1 MEHNHMNKSILA
13 VGVLLI
19 GLAGCH
25 GIEHLTAPAP
35 APERSQTP
43 VKMFVVMSPGELP
56 VGGGS
61 ALLIVEATGVDGLG
75 VETPVTLNASGGEL
89 GTSELRTDKTGHAT
103 GSWAGTQTATL
114 TATAGDVIAVSSLR
128 VIEPTKLP
136 PPSEPRPPTPQPEPT
151 PLPTPA
157 PSLSVSVSA
166 TPSQVAVGG
175 TSTLSATVS
184 NLRAGETVIAY
195 QWDWEGDKTV
205 DDTGIDASRAHVFP
219 TDGIIAPTVHV
230 LTSSGRSATGS
241 GQVIVYKTLR

>member
-1 MEHNHMNKSILA
+1 MAHRWSIVALTFA
-13 VGVLLI
+13 LS
-19 GLAGCH
+19 ACH
-25 GIEHLTAPAP
+25 DIEHPTAPTPAP
-35 APERSQTP
+35 ARSQTP

-61 ALLIVEATGVDGLG
+61 AVLIVEATGADGLG
-75 VETPVTLNASGGEL
+75 VETSVTLNASGGEL

-114 TATAGDVIAVSSLR
+114 TATAGDVIAVSSLK
-128 VIEPTKLP
+128 VNEATKLP

-151 PLPTPA
+151 PIPPSA
-157 PSLSVSVSA
+157 PSLGVSVVA
-166 TPSQVAVGG
+166 TPSQIAVGG

-184 NLRAGETVIAY
+184 NLRAGESVIAY

-219 TDGIIAPTVHV
+219 TDGIITPIVRV
-230 LTSSGRSATGS
+230 LTSSGRSASAT
-241 GQVIVYKTLR
+241 GQVIVFKPLR

>member
-1 MEHNHMNKSILA
+1 MTRRASL
-13 VGVLLI
+13 VLLV
-19 GLAGCH
+19 LVSGCH
-25 GIEHLTAPAP
+25 GIEHLTAPTPAP
-35 APERSQTP
+35 ARSQTP

-61 ALLIVEATGVDGLG
+61 ALLIVEATGADGLG

-89 GTSELRTDKTGHAT
+89 GTSDLRTDKTGHAT

-195 QWDWEGDKTV
+195 QWDWEGDKTI
-205 DDTGIDASRAHVFP
+205 DDTGIDAARAHIFP
-219 TDGIIAPTVHV
+219 TDGVIAPTVHV
-230 LTSSGRSATGS
+230 LTSSGRSATGN
-241 GQVIVYKTLR
+241 GQVIVYKTIR